1 MKMFPKY
8 RWLLLGAFLLVAAG
22 SFYLIQRE
30 LGAPDT
36 KEVYYSEFIGEVRA
50 GRVSSVT
57 ITDDQM
63 VGQLK
68 TDGAAGGKTA
78 AATQI
83 SAYRLPGIDEAALLK
98 EFDARQVRF
107 TGRDASSATP
117 KFLAGL
123 LVLLVIGAIGI
134 GVWRVKEGAGGMLGF
149 GKSGGKIYEETEGAK
164 LTFNDVAGV
173 DESKAELAEVV
184 DFLKAPQK
192 YQKLGGRVP
201 RGLLLVGPPGTGKT
215 LLAKAVA
222 GEADVPFFSISGS
235 EFVEMYV
242 GVGAAR
248 VRSLFKRAKRVAP
261 CIIFID
267 ELDAIG
273 KSRSNDRRQGANN
286 EEREQTLNQL
296 LVEMDGFDTSTAV
309 IVVAAT
315 NTPEV
320 LDPALVRPGRFD
332 RQILVDR
339 ADLKGREAIL
349 RIHARNVKL
358 APGVDLNTIAART
371 AGMVGADLA
380 NVINEAALL
389 GARRQAEVI
398 EMRDLEEAIDRVLL
412 GLEKKNRVMNEKERQ
427 RVAYHE
433 TGHALIALSVEHAD
447 PVHRVSIIPRSI
459 GALGHVLQLPTEE
472 RYLMTKPEIEDQLAV
487 MLGGRASEE
496 IVYDG
501 VVSTGASNDLE
512 RASELVRQMV
522 TRYGMSD
529 KLGQLTYGRTTSSRH
544 LNAPSGPEE
553 RNYSEHTAQ
562 MIDQESRSMLDEIY
576 GRVLKILMDRREDL
590 ERVAQE
596 LIRKETLDREDLRRL
611 LSPVQERVAS

>member
-1 MKMFPKY
+1 MKIFMKY
-8 RWLLLGAFLLVAAG
+8 RWHLLGAFLLIAAG
-22 SFYLIQRE
+22 GFYLIQWG
-30 LGAPDT
+30 LDAPDP
-36 KEVYYSEFIGEVRA
+36 KEVYYSEFISEVRA
-50 GRVSSVT
+50 GRVASVT
-57 ITDDQM
+57 ITDDQL
-63 VGQLK
+63 VGVLK
-68 TDGAAGGKTA
+68 TDGATGDKA
-78 AATQI
+78 AVTQI

-98 EFDARQVRF
+98 ELDARQVSF
-107 TGRDASSATP
+107 TGHDSSSLLP
-117 KFLAGL
+117 KFLGGL
-123 LVLLVIGAIGI
+123 LVLLVLGAVGF
-134 GVWRVKEGAGGMLGF
+134 GVWRVKAGAGGLMGF
-149 GKSGGKIYEETEGAK
+149 GKTGGKIYQETDGAK
-164 LTFNDVAGV
+164 LTFNDVAGI

-184 DFLKAPQK
+184 DFLKQPGK

-273 KSRSNDRRQGANN
+273 KSRSNDRRQGPNN

-529 KLGQLTYGRTTSSRH
+529 KLGQLTYGRTNSSRH
-544 LNAPSGPEE
+544 LNSTPGPEE

-562 MIDQESRSMLDEIY
+562 MIDQESRCMLDEIY

-596 LIRKETLDREDLRRL
+596 LMRKETLDREDLRRL
-611 LSPVQERVAS
+611 LAPVEERVAS

>member
-1 MKMFPKY
+1 MKIFTKY
-8 RWLLLGAFLLVAAG
+8 RWLLLGALLLVAAG
-22 SFYLIQRE
+22 SFYLIQRG

-36 KEVYYSEFIGEVRA
+36 KEVYYSEFISEVRA

-57 ITDDQM
+57 ITDDQL

-68 TDGAAGGKTA
+68 ADGAAGGKTA

-107 TGRDASSATP
+107 TGRDASSLLP

-123 LVLLVIGAIGI
+123 LVLLVLGAVGI

-149 GKSGGKIYEETEGAK
+149 GKSGGKIYNETDGAK

-184 DFLKAPQK
+184 DFLKEPQK

-398 EMRDLEEAIDRVLL
+398 ELRDLEEAIDRVLL

-459 GALGHVLQLPTEE
+459 GALGHMLQLPTEE

-611 LSPVQERVAS
+611 LSPVQERIAS

>member
-1 MKMFPKY
+1 MKY
-8 RWLLLGAFLLVAAG
+8 RWQLLGAFLLLAAG
-22 SFYLIQRE
+22 TFYWIQWKLDAAE
-30 LGAPDT
+30 P

-50 GRVSSVT
+50 GRVASVT
-57 ITDDQM
+57 ITDNQL
-63 VGQLK
+63 VGVLK
-68 TDGAAGGKTA
+68 TDGHALGKMA
-78 AATQI
+78 AARKI
-83 SAYRLPGIDEAALLK
+83 SAYRLPGLDEAALLK
-98 EFDARQVRF
+98 EFETRQVRF
-107 TGRDASSATP
+107 TGQDAGSAST
-117 KFLAGL
+117 KFMAGL
-123 LVLLVIGAIGI
+123 LVLLVLGATGYC
-134 GVWRVKEGAGGMLGF
+134 VWRVKAGAGGLLGL
-149 GKSGGKIYEETEGAK
+149 GKSGGKIYEQTDGAK
-164 LTFNDVAGV
+164 FTFNDVAGI

-184 DFLKAPQK
+184 DFLKQPQN

-248 VRSLFKRAKRVAP
+248 VRNLFKRAKRVAP

-273 KSRSNDRRQGANN
+273 KSRSSDRRPGASN

-358 APGVDLNTIAART
+358 APGVDLSTIAGRT

-389 GARRQAEVI
+389 GARRKAEVI
-398 EMRDLEEAIDRVLL
+398 EMRDLEEAIDRVIL
-412 GLEKKNRVMNEKERQ
+412 GLEKKNRVMNERERQ

-472 RYLMTKPEIEDQLAV
+472 KYLMTKPEIEDQLAV

-496 IVYDG
+496 IIYDG

-522 TRYGMSD
+522 TRYGMSE
-529 KLGQLTYGRTTSSRH
+529 KLGQLTYGRTNSSRH
-544 LNAPSGPEE
+544 LNSPSGPEE

-562 MIDQESRSMLDEIY
+562 MIDQESRGMLDEIY

-596 LIRKETLDREDLRRL
+596 LMRKETLDREDLRRL
-611 LSPVQERVAS
+611 LSPVQEQVAS

>member
-1 MKMFPKY
+1 MQKFMKY
-8 RWLLLGAFLLVAAG
+8 RWQILGACLLVAAA
-22 SFYLIQRE
+22 SFYLIQSKLNTPE
-30 LGAPDT
+30 P
-36 KEVYYSEFIGEVRA
+36 KEVYYSEFISEVRA

-57 ITDDQM
+57 ITDIQL
-63 VGQLK
+63 VGLLK
-68 TDGAAGGKTA
+68 TDPYATA
-78 AATQI
+78 AAPQI
-83 SAYRLPGIDEAALLK
+83 SAYRLPGIDEATLLK
-98 EFDARQVRF
+98 EFESHQVRF

-117 KFLAGL
+117 KLLTGLILL
-123 LVLLVIGAIGI
+123 LVLGAIGY
-134 GVWRVKEGAGGMLGF
+134 GAWRVKAGAGGMLGF
-149 GKSGGKIYEETEGAK
+149 GKSGGKVYEQTDGAK

-184 DFLKAPQK
+184 DFLKQPEK

-273 KSRSNDRRQGANN
+273 KSRSNDRRPGASN

-320 LDPALVRPGRFD
+320 LDPALIRPGRFD

-358 APGVDLNTIAART
+358 APGVDLSTIASRT

-380 NVINEAALL
+380 NVVNEAALL
-389 GARRQAEVI
+389 GARRQAEAI

-433 TGHALIALSVEHAD
+433 TGHALIALSVTHAD

-529 KLGQLTYGRTTSSRH
+529 KLGQLTYGRTNSSRH
-544 LNAPSGPEE
+544 LNSPSGPEE

-562 MIDQESRSMLDEIY
+562 MIDQESRCMLDEIY

-596 LIRKETLDREDLRRL
+596 LMRKETLDREDLHRL
-611 LSPVQERVAS
+611 LPPVQEQVAS